1 MAGGFGFKS
10 NPKNKN
16 FSKKNNNSE
25 VLKDSPDSYIPQKTT
40 SLSGILFPGQSVDI
54 NPLSKETKI
63 NWNQEFITKSLT
75 QEQSIFVNHH
85 TQEIKSEIDSLRL
98 EIKKLVQSS
107 QNLDL
112 EIVQAV
118 EQNIPQANEYQ
129 LSFLQRIKKLI
140 VSFRQNVDESC
151 LWLNSLNHKK
161 SRKNAFWGNVKN
173 KKNGGEQYLFSSE
186 HSVSRS
192 AN

>member
-1 MAGGFGFKS
+1 MAGGLGFKI

-16 FSKKNNNSE
+16 FNKKNNNSE
-25 VLKDSPDSYIPQKTT
+25 VLKNSPDYYSQSKTKN
-40 SLSGILFPGQSVDI
+40 LSGTLLPGQSVDI
-54 NPLSKETKI
+54 NPSQKEPKI
-63 NWNQEFITKSLT
+63 NWSHEYTTKPISTELSL
-75 QEQSIFVNHH
+75 FVNHH
-85 TQEIKSEIDSLRL
+85 SQEIKNEIDNLRL
-98 EIKKLVQSS
+98 EIKKLVQST
-107 QNLDL
+107 QNLDH
-112 EIVQAV
+112 EITQVI

-129 LSFLQRIKKLI
+129 LSFLQRIKKI
-140 VSFRQNVDESC
+140 IISFRQKVDESS

-173 KKNGGEQYLFSSE
+173 KKSGGEQYLFSSE